1 MSPSVSDL
9 CSGPRSFPHPHPE
22 WNLRSYHWSGQVLGF
37 GRWRRSLVCKVDL
50 SDGWWAPSPVILSFW
65 PQVSHIKRCSA
76 SSLPGSWGPRSPRR
90 QPCED
95 SWALAGAPPGWEIPS
110 ATGTLAEAGV
120 PVLHGT
126 SLGSLF
132 LCLQT
137 PSQPNHGGAS
147 GLSGQDAHLTWGWPL
162 ALPAEAPAPRMH
174 QKLQSQWG
182 GPGLGVKSWPLTLPS
197 LNCAEE
203 QGQDADSGMRLLGAF
218 AWTLLHPPAWN
229 VHWPH
234 GVAPRLEEIN
244 PFVGLPLLHVL
255 IPGLELHL

>member
-1 MSPSVSDL
+1 MVVYMFPCYSPHLSHPLLPPTL
-9 CSGPRSFPHPHPE
+9 C
-22 WNLRSYHWSGQVLGF
+22 
-37 GRWRRSLVCKVDL
+37 
-50 SDGWWAPSPVILSFW
+50 
-65 PQVSHIKRCSA
+65 PQVC
-76 SSLPGSWGPRSPRR
+76 
-90 QPCED
+90 
-95 SWALAGAPPGWEIPS
+95 
-110 ATGTLAEAGV
+110 TLCLC
-120 PVLHGT
+120 LHCC
-126 SLGSLF
+126 LF

-182 GPGLGVKSWPLTLPS
+182 GTGLGVKSWPLTLPS